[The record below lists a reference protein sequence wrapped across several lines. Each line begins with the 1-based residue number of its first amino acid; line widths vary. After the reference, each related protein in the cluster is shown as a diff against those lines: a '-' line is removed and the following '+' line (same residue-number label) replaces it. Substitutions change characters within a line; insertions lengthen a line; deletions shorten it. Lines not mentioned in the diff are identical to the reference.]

1 MVAYVF
7 SNSNLCHCFDSTFT
21 HTNIISDAHI
31 TDAASC
37 SCSFFFYLWH
47 YKQTCLWKAHLLSAG
62 LCSDHSA
69 TWEVAE
75 WSEQDWYTRVHLTL
89 SRVLFQ
95 EVKNKCFSDMLLNTY
110 HHIDEWWLAVHGGF
124 SATHISLQVSFVQ
137 HWYSPDFVNPYI
149 ILNKEKKWSLRV
161 PFKKKWL
168 YFIYFQAAKP
178 CFCFNPIFYW
188 TLYGIG
194 LRKTTTVLTNV
205 HLRFCFKF

>member
-1 MVAYVF
+1 MFLFFLSLALQTNVF
-7 SNSNLCHCFDSTFT
+7 MESSPVECRFVLRSLCNLR
-21 HTNIISDAHI
+21 
-31 TDAASC
+31 SC
-37 SCSFFFYLWH
+37 RVIW
-47 YKQTCLWKAHLLSAG
+47 AG
-62 LCSDHSA
+62 LI
-69 TWEVAE
+69 
-75 WSEQDWYTRVHLTL
+75 YTCPLHLTL